1 MLEWQMLASYA
12 GQSTSPGGKVYL
24 IIFARWR
31 MSELTQNLQFG
42 PFMKKKKKRWM
53 VNARKEIKSVL
64 WMTHLHSLILSWVF
78 IFHSLNAKDLWV
90 TQTGQM
96 SAMSLLWLFLCSVF
110 PPNHYRKLVLF
121 SGSFQREASWLMGNS
136 GHWRDKGFSECSLNL
151 SPLSFWHGLW
161 ERVVTGKW
169 WEAF

>member
-1 MLEWQMLASYA
+1 
-12 GQSTSPGGKVYL
+12 
-24 IIFARWR
+24 
-31 MSELTQNLQFG
+31 
-42 PFMKKKKKRWM
+42 
-53 VNARKEIKSVL
+53 
-64 WMTHLHSLILSWVF
+64 MTHLHSLILSWVF

-151 SPLSFWHGLW
+151 SPCLSDMAGGKGWWQGSDGKHFSFDILW
-161 ERVVTGKW
+161 ENVSLCIYSTGTVCPASICHIR
-169 WEAF
+169 ENFQRCFGTDLCLELNIDHPS